1 MSKSVI
7 IVVVSML
14 ISAGIIAAAI
24 IIKNQKKARSEASC
38 PPIKSKSNKAVS
50 QKEGKSAQDHHS
62 QKVNRNATLAQAG
75 VKGGAA
81 VTLTQP
87 HVGPTS
93 MSRAHDWIPK
103 SEKVSIQAHNPAQ
116 TFSCKNENHKER
128 SRVIFEVAQ
137 VLLQE

>member
-81 VTLTQP
+81 ATTS
-87 HVGPTS
+87 HAGPLS
-93 MSRAHDWIPK
+93 MSRAHDWIAK
-103 SEKVSIQAHNPAQ
+103 SQKVSIQAHNPAQ
-116 TFSCKNENHKER
+116 TFSSCRNETHKER
-128 SRVIFEVAQ
+128 SRDILEFSRSQLVE
-137 VLLQE
+137 